1 MPEAN
6 NQFTG
11 SKMNKDLS
19 PRLIPS
25 TQYIDARNATV
36 LNSEGGESGL
46 LQNVEGNTLLTNLN
60 LTGENLEIVGLFSDK
75 ILDRM
80 FLFVTNWND
89 PSPEGVSNFA
99 SPDSSHYI
107 CMYDIKTNFSTTLVS
122 GSFLNFSKTKRIL
135 AVNLLEDLLFFT
147 DDRNQPRKI
156 NINSAISDSTYY
168 TEEANISVLRYF
180 PWNAPRLSKN
190 ILSPGKTSQYP
201 LEVRSELLITTQP
214 LVIVKPSGTYIEQVG
229 SAGWTTSGDGID
241 AYISITIEG
250 TSPNQ
255 NISSLFVSDFNV
267 NLTSNITTN
276 PTNKNP
282 TTTTGVIQSATSG
295 AGIGL
300 IVSVTTTG
308 AAGSATVTDVSIT
321 SAGTGYLSADTV
333 TFPSI
338 NFGGGVGGDLVIT
351 LATVPALVTGGNNFS
366 IGDTITIGDGWTGTP
381 SSLANIVLT
390 IGSQNIAQTPTMK
403 DVVSENLP
411 GAIERKVTAVTPST
425 IFNYGSPVI
434 KGDTVW
440 SSVAIVSAD
449 STPRPILL
457 TQSPS
462 PFVPFSNHFEL
473 IQGTGAGIEGL
484 GLEISVSVIDVPS
497 ATGKL
502 RVGVGTLNS
511 SISTQVS
518 GAVSGSYFSVPYTTT
533 GTGTSA
539 IFNLI
544 TLSATSA
551 SIQVVTPG
559 SGFAIGDSIEFTAPA
574 MGTGSTKLVVTLK
587 ASDIVTNTININVV
601 SSGNNYSSG
610 NQILI
615 LSSIPGFGPIP
626 GLSADLLLDLDAPKL
641 TLLPTS
647 SFVNAKI
654 TSTDS
659 NGTPKI
665 VLSDNISI
673 TANTGG
679 NQITHDST
687 SNIAVSDIVTFSAN
701 PLYDTTFDGDKDFL
715 SEKFVRFSYRFKF
728 DDNQYSL
735 IAPFTQAAFIPRQ
748 DGYFLED
755 LIPESIDDVEAN
767 SDENRAI
774 KSTIIAFFENKV
786 NQVGITIDM
795 PEGVN
800 TPAELYDKLKVIE
813 IDILYKDS
821 DESNIKV
828 IDTITRDSFIGLVT
842 NQYTYNYNASMPIR
856 TLRSVDFSRAADR
869 APIRAKAQE
878 VAGNRVMYGNYLDRT
893 SRPNK
898 LNYIAT
904 SGEKQSYGTYNSFN
918 QVEYPNHN
926 LKQSRSYEIGIVL
939 ADKFGRQSDVITSDN
954 STVFN
959 NYRQNRAGIKSYLG
973 DSLKINWGGVI
984 PSVIDKEGYAGLYS
998 PTNPLGWYSYKVVV
1012 KQSAQDYYNVYLPTI
1027 LNNRP
1032 QPDVLRIN
1040 IRKMVNNTGADEF
1053 CDLANDS
1060 EPVSDMWLG
1069 AYLQGTDTSLSA
1081 TNVTLSEID
1090 SSGKTLTFT
1099 NPDNYTLGNG
1109 WASLTISPKNIETN
1123 EDLAFITLFSDNIN
1137 KVSRDLKTSASQ
1149 DLTFSSS
1156 VKLYGRVWNNRHYSE
1171 ASSSRQYFPSLNG
1184 IADDVGR
1191 IGLIPD
1197 IGVNKGSKGNLAY
1210 VSPFYSVPL
1219 ASVKGGNPYVASIN
1233 TEKLI
1238 GATGGNRYPNVS
1250 FEKLRLNVYETT
1262 PFESNLDIYYE
1273 SSSSGLISQL
1283 NNYINQDSD
1292 INQPSSIID
1301 WSWELN
1307 ENTVPGTKVNLNWF
1321 DVTNSNGVSVVGS
1334 DFTGEIIKVV
1344 DGNGNILSNTSYFT
1358 LEQNTTA
1365 GTDQYK
1371 FRLKIAIG
1379 RYFAYDSQSY
1389 IKDRYNFTIRFTKT
1403 LASGEVFSK
1412 DITTNEANELDNFI
1426 PSYTPI
1432 PNPIPDAQEF
1442 YTNGYRTLYQLD
1454 GKNGSANTTDSSIF
1468 KRGLLWQVTNVEF
1481 LWVGNNNTWTPYS
1494 PAMYN
1499 GAIDYNKVSWML
1511 LGLAQGA
1518 ISAETLSYSSEF
1530 ITLNT
1535 NAAGTP
1541 SGIVDLYTYNKR
1553 VDTQFR
1559 VSLKLSDASG
1569 LSGSLSTTTT
1579 IYFTLREN

>member
-1 MPEAN
+1 
-6 NQFTG
+6 
-11 SKMNKDLS
+11 
-19 PRLIPS
+19 
-25 TQYIDARNATV
+25 
-36 LNSEGGESGL
+36 
-46 LQNVEGNTLLTNLN
+46 
-60 LTGENLEIVGLFSDK
+60 
-75 ILDRM
+75 
-80 FLFVTNWND
+80 
-89 PSPEGVSNFA
+89 
-99 SPDSSHYI
+99 
-107 CMYDIKTNFSTTLVS
+107 
-122 GSFLNFSKTKRIL
+122 
-135 AVNLLEDLLFFT
+135 
-147 DDRNQPRKI
+147 
-156 NINSAISDSTYY
+156 
-168 TEEANISVLRYF
+168 
-180 PWNAPRLSKN
+180 
-190 ILSPGKTSQYP
+190 
-201 LEVRSELLITTQP
+201 
-214 LVIVKPSGTYIEQVG
+214 
-229 SAGWTTSGDGID
+229 
-241 AYISITIEG
+241 
-250 TSPNQ
+250 
-255 NISSLFVSDFNV
+255 
-267 NLTSNITTN
+267 
-276 PTNKNP
+276 
-282 TTTTGVIQSATSG
+282 
-295 AGIGL
+295 
-300 IVSVTTTG
+300 
-308 AAGSATVTDVSIT
+308 
-321 SAGTGYLSADTV
+321 
-333 TFPSI
+333 
-338 NFGGGVGGDLVIT
+338 
-351 LATVPALVTGGNNFS
+351 
-366 IGDTITIGDGWTGTP
+366 
-381 SSLANIVLT
+381 
-390 IGSQNIAQTPTMK
+390 MK

-425 IFNYGSPVI
+425 IFNYGSPVT

-440 SSVAIVSAD
+440 SRVAIESAD

-518 GAVSGSYFSVPYTTT
+518 SAVSGSYLSVPYTTT

-559 SGFAIGDSIEFTAPA
+559 SGFAIGDSIEFVAGA
-574 MGTGSTKLVVTLK
+574 MGTGSTNLIVTLQ

-615 LSSIPGFGPIP
+615 LSSFPGLGPIP
-626 GLSADLLLDLDAPKL
+626 GLSANLLLDLDAPKL

-755 LIPESIDDVEAN
+755 SIPESIDDVEAN

-828 IDTITRDSFIGLVT
+828 IDTITRDSFIGLAT

-1371 FRLKIAIG
+1371 FKLEIAIG

-1412 DITTNEANELDNFI
+1412 DITTNEANELDNAV
-1426 PSYTPI
+1426 PSYTSI
-1432 PNPIPDAQEF
+1432 PNPIPTNISEF
-1442 YTNGYRTLYQLD
+1442 TGVGYSTIYQLD
-1454 GKNGSANTTDSSIF
+1454 GKNGSANTTDPSIF

>member
-1 MPEAN
+1 
-6 NQFTG
+6 
-11 SKMNKDLS
+11 
-19 PRLIPS
+19 
-25 TQYIDARNATV
+25 
-36 LNSEGGESGL
+36 
-46 LQNVEGNTLLTNLN
+46 
-60 LTGENLEIVGLFSDK
+60 
-75 ILDRM
+75 
-80 FLFVTNWND
+80 
-89 PSPEGVSNFA
+89 
-99 SPDSSHYI
+99 
-107 CMYDIKTNFSTTLVS
+107 
-122 GSFLNFSKTKRIL
+122 
-135 AVNLLEDLLFFT
+135 
-147 DDRNQPRKI
+147 
-156 NINSAISDSTYY
+156 
-168 TEEANISVLRYF
+168 
-180 PWNAPRLSKN
+180 
-190 ILSPGKTSQYP
+190 
-201 LEVRSELLITTQP
+201 
-214 LVIVKPSGTYIEQVG
+214 
-229 SAGWTTSGDGID
+229 
-241 AYISITIEG
+241 
-250 TSPNQ
+250 
-255 NISSLFVSDFNV
+255 
-267 NLTSNITTN
+267 
-276 PTNKNP
+276 
-282 TTTTGVIQSATSG
+282 
-295 AGIGL
+295 
-300 IVSVTTTG
+300 
-308 AAGSATVTDVSIT
+308 
-321 SAGTGYLSADTV
+321 
-333 TFPSI
+333 
-338 NFGGGVGGDLVIT
+338 
-351 LATVPALVTGGNNFS
+351 
-366 IGDTITIGDGWTGTP
+366 
-381 SSLANIVLT
+381 
-390 IGSQNIAQTPTMK
+390 MK

-411 GAIERKVTAVTPST
+411 GAIERKVSAVTPST

-440 SSVAIVSAD
+440 SRVAIESAD

-518 GAVSGSYFSVPYTTT
+518 GAVPGSYLFVPSTTT

-559 SGFAIGDSIEFTAPA
+559 SGFAIGDTISFAA
-574 MGTGSTKLVVTLK
+574 GKMGTGSSGLTVTLQ

-615 LSSIPGFGPIP
+615 LSSFPGFGPIP

-701 PLYDTTFDGDKDFL
+701 PLYDATFDGDKDFL

-828 IDTITRDSFIGLVT
+828 IDTITRDSFIGLAT

-893 SRPNK
+893 ARPSK

-1053 CDLANDS
+1053 CDLVNDS

-1171 ASSSRQYFPSLNG
+1171 ANSNRQYFPSING

-1334 DFTGEIIKVV
+1334 DFTGEIIQVV

-1358 LEQNTTA
+1358 LEQNPA
-1365 GTDQYK
+1365 GIDQYK

-1454 GKNGSANTTDSSIF
+1454 GKNGSANTTDPSIF

>member
-190 ILSPGKTSQYP
+190 ILSPNKINEYP

-214 LVIVKPSGTYIEQVG
+214 LVIVKLSGTYIEQVG

-255 NISSLFVSDFNV
+255 NISNVFVSDV
-267 NLTSNITTN
+267 N
-276 PTNKNP
+276 
-282 TTTTGVIQSATSG
+282 GV
-295 AGIGL
+295 
-300 IVSVTTTG
+300 VSPIL
-308 AAGSATVTDVSIT
+308 D
-321 SAGTGYLSADTV
+321 
-333 TFPSI
+333 
-338 NFGGGVGGDLVIT
+338 
-351 LATVPALVTGGNNFS
+351 VTGGNNFS
-366 IGDTITIGDGWTGTP
+366 IGDTITIGEGWTGTP

-411 GAIERKVTAVTPST
+411 GAIERKVAAVTPST

-462 PFVPFSNHFEL
+462 PFVPLNNHFEL

-497 ATGKL
+497 ATGRL

-518 GAVSGSYFSVPYTTT
+518 GAVSGSYLSVPSTTT

-539 IFNLI
+539 IFNLT

-551 SIQVVTPG
+551 SIQVVLPG
-559 SGFAIGDSIEFTAPA
+559 SGFAIGDTIAFAA
-574 MGTGSTKLVVTLK
+574 GKMGTGSSGLTVTLQ
-587 ASDIVTNTININVV
+587 ASDIITNTININVV

-615 LSSIPGFGPIP
+615 LSSFPGFGPIP

-679 NQITHDST
+679 NQITHDLT

-701 PLYDTTFDGDKDFL
+701 PLYDATFDGDKDFL

-1053 CDLANDS
+1053 CDLVNDS

-1090 SSGKTLTFT
+1090 SSGKTLTFY

-1123 EDLAFITLFSDNIN
+1123 KDLAFITLFSDNIN

-1171 ASSSRQYFPSLNG
+1171 ANSNRQYFPSING

-1334 DFTGEIIKVV
+1334 DFTGEIIQVV

-1358 LEQNTTA
+1358 LEQNPA
-1365 GTDQYK
+1365 GIDQYK

-1454 GKNGSANTTDSSIF
+1454 GKNGSANTTDPSIF